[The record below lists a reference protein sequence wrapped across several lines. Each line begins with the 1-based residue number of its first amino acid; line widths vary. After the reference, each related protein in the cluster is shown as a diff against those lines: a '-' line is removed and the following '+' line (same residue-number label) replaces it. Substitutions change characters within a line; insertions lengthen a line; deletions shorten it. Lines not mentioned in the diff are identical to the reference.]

1 MDTVTEQPRI
11 LLFTGDGK
19 GKTTAALGMALR
31 AAGHGMRVLVLQ
43 FVKQDATGEL
53 VAVESIGNIDIVQ
66 TGRGFVPSPEHAQF
80 AEHRKAAQTGFA
92 RAVEAVR
99 SGKYA
104 LVVLDE
110 ICVAVACGLV
120 PEKDVL
126 ELLDQLA
133 GERIVVLTGRDATP
147 GLINRADTVSEIRC
161 VKHALQTGRTA
172 EKGVEL

>member
-1 MDTVTEQPRI
+1 VTENPRV
-11 LLFTGDGK
+11 LLFTGGGK
-19 GKTTAALGMALR
+19 GKTTAALGTALR

-43 FVKQDATGEL
+43 FIKQDATTGEL
-53 VAVESIGNIDIVQ
+53 AAIESIENIDMIQ
-66 TGRGFVPSPEHAQF
+66 TGRGFVPAPDHAQF
-80 AEHRKAAQTGFA
+80 AEHRKAAQAGFA

-110 ICVAVACGLV
+110 ICVAVQRGLV

-133 GERIVVLTGRDATP
+133 GETIVVLTGRGATP

-161 VKHALQTGRTA
+161 VKHAYQIGRPA
-172 EKGVEL
+172 QKGVDR